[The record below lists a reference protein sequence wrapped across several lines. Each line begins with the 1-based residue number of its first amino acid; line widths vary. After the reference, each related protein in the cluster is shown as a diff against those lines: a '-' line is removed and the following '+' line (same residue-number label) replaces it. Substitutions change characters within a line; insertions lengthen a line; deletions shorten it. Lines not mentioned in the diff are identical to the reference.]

1 MRPKYAKGPMD
12 IPLAIH
18 KKIKEHTMPRA
29 EGIKVRDVRIGLGY
43 TAVLLEDGQTGV
55 ALTFHQRL
63 TRGCR
68 VFDGLHPLAGRAANE
83 LLPFLE
89 STDEIEMAVA
99 LATANALTNR
109 MREDMLE
116 GDIMEHIHVGAEE
129 KVGMVGHFAPML
141 PRLREKSSSIMIFEQ
156 IERKQGD
163 LLPEKEAYRLLPQ
176 CQVAMIT
183 STSILNRTVDKIL
196 RAARACR
203 EVILLGASTPLIPEV
218 FEGTSVTFLSGI
230 IITRPLELLRIVS
243 EGGGMPRFKE
253 NVKKVNLSLR

>member
-1 MRPKYAKGPMD
+1 MD
-12 IPLAIH
+12 VPIAIH
-18 KKIKEHTMPRA
+18 KRIKEHTMPRA

-43 TAVLLEDGQTGV
+43 TAVLLENGQAGV

-63 TRGCR
+63 TRGCT
-68 VFDGLHPLAGRAANE
+68 VFDGLHPLAGRAAHE

-109 MREDMLE
+109 IRGDMLE
-116 GDIMEHIHVGAEE
+116 GDIMEHIHVEAEE

-183 STSILNRTVDKIL
+183 STSILNRTVEKIL

-230 IITRPLELLRIVS
+230 IVTRPLELLRIVS

-253 NVKKVNLSLR
+253 NVRKVNLSLR

>member
-1 MRPKYAKGPMD
+1 MD
-12 IPLAIH
+12 VALDIH
-18 KKIKEHTMPRA
+18 KKIKEHTMPLA
-29 EGIKVRDVRIGLGY
+29 EGMKVREVRIGLGY
-43 TAVLLEDGQTGV
+43 TAVLLENGQAGV

-63 TRGCR
+63 TRGCT
-68 VFDGLHPLAGRAANE
+68 VFHGLHPLAGRAARE

-99 LATANALTNR
+99 LATANALTNT
-109 MREDMLE
+109 MRGDMLE
-116 GDIMEHIHVGAEE
+116 GDITEHIRVETEE

-156 IERKQGD
+156 IERRQGN

-183 STSILNRTVDKIL
+183 STSILNRTVDKLL
-196 RAARACR
+196 RAAQACR

-218 FEGTSVTFLSGI
+218 FEGSSVTFLSGI
-230 IITRPLELLRIVS
+230 IVTRPLELLRIVS

-253 NVKKVNLSLR
+253 KVRKVNLSLK